1 MHMCDMHI
9 ETPPH
14 GFMQKHQ
21 VCRGGGCTH
30 RTPSLILKTGLYTQM
45 HKSMPPCIHTHGCTL
60 TVLPLPL
67 PPPFVLSA
75 SLSVQTRRQDVFFFF
90 LFFFS
95 LNKNNLLSDVGS
107 LIVVTGPKLKCGLI
121 KACVCVWVCAHVL
134 LTLIRPIN
142 SLSVTKSALA
152 ARQTQLP
159 VKSVLLLLGLPEQCL
174 DVCHGSNRN
183 QAKLRLF

>member
-1 MHMCDMHI
+1 MWYAHRN
-9 ETPPH
+9 PPTRFYAEAPGVQGWWMYTQDTFSDTEDRPVH
-14 GFMQKHQ
+14 TDAQIHAP
-21 VCRGGGCTH
+21 VHTH
-30 RTPSLILKTGLYTQM
+30 TWLHTHCPPPSSSSSFCFVRQSFCPDKKTG
-45 HKSMPPCIHTHGCTL
+45 C
-60 TVLPLPL
+60 V
-67 PPPFVLSA
+67 F
-75 SLSVQTRRQDVFFFF
+75 FFFF